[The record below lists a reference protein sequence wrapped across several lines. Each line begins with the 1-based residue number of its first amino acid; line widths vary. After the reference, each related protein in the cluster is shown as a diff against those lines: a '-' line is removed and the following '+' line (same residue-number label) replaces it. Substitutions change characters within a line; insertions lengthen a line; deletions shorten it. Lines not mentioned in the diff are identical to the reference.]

1 MKSKIHDPSF
11 CEQVKPFRNI
21 KYNIMSKNRIL
32 NTTSNIRIK
41 NPFLLLASCFLLIT
55 SCSEKK
61 AEEVHEEEKSE
72 TEVALTE
79 TQFKTIGIVTGSIEM
94 KNLNTVI
101 KANGYTAVPPQN
113 MANVSTLIG
122 GVVKDIYVLEGT
134 YVAKGKT
141 LATIQN
147 LEVSEMQED
156 YNSAIA
162 NIEYLQLEYNRQKT
176 LSDEN
181 VNPRKT
187 FQEVKSKLA
196 VERARAQAAKNKL
209 QALHVSLSG
218 NTSLIPILS
227 PISGYVGKI
236 SITKGAFATTGVTLF
251 EVVDNS
257 QMHLDLN
264 VFEKDLGKIS
274 VGQEVDFVLTNQSN
288 KSIKGKIFGINKS
301 FSNESKTVAVHA
313 KINPSD
319 AKDLISGMYVAA
331 NINIT
336 NQTVQALPKD
346 AIVRNGDKY
355 YIYIQ
360 EEQHEEVPKVK
371 EEAHADHAEG
381 EEKGHNEIHFKAI
394 EVMPGTTDLGYTEV
408 KLVSAIP
415 ADAKI
420 VIKGAFYLLAT
431 SKGEENTNT
440 KIKTR
445 TKYYKN
451 EKINLKINVAVSNI
465 ILYFKCSSCTTKNES
480 ESSNQNQYYL

>member
-1 MKSKIHDPSF
+1 MKTIKNKSKALILISF
-11 CEQVKPFRNI
+11 
-21 KYNIMSKNRIL
+21 IMIL
-32 NTTSNIRIK
+32 
-41 NPFLLLASCFLLIT
+41 FSCND
-55 SCSEKK
+55 KK
-61 AEEVHEEEKSE
+61 TEETIEEEKPE
-72 TEVALTE
+72 NEVALTE
-79 TQFKTIGIVTGSIEM
+79 KQFKTIGIETGSIEM

-101 KANGYTAVPPQN
+101 KSNGYTAVPPQN

-134 YVAKGKT
+134 FVSKGKT

-147 LEVSEMQED
+147 LEVSSIQED
-156 YNSAIA
+156 YNSAVA

-196 VERARAQAAKNKL
+196 VEKARAQAAKNKL
-209 QALHVSLSG
+209 QALNVSLSG
-218 NTSLIPILS
+218 SSSIIPIVS

-236 SITKGAFATTGVTLF
+236 SITKGAFAETGKTLF

-264 VFEKDLGKIS
+264 VYEKDLGKIAI
-274 VGQEVDFVLTNQSN
+274 GQEVDFILTNQSN

-313 KINPSD
+313 KIDSND

-336 NQTVQALPKD
+336 NQTVRALPKD
-346 AIVRNGDKY
+346 AIVKNGDKY

-360 EEQHEEVPKVK
+360 EEN
-371 EEAHADHAEG
+371 
-381 EEKGHNEIHFKAI
+381 HNETPENQNHKIGEIHNENVEGKKQKQIHFKAI
-394 EVMPGTTDLGYTEV
+394 EVFPGTTDLGYTEV
-408 KLVSAIP
+408 KLFEEISN
-415 ADAKI
+415 DAKI
-420 VIKGAFYLLAT
+420 VIKGAFYLLSS
-431 SKGEENTNT
+431 SKGGGEHEH
-440 KIKTR
+440 
-445 TKYYKN
+445 
-451 EKINLKINVAVSNI
+451 
-465 ILYFKCSSCTTKNES
+465 
-480 ESSNQNQYYL
+480 

>member
-1 MKSKIHDPSF
+1 MKNTL
-11 CEQVKPFRNI
+11 VKTT
-21 KYNIMSKNRIL
+21 SKNMNNGYLIL
-32 NTTSNIRIK
+32 LS
-41 NPFLLLASCFLLIT
+41 SCFLLLF
-55 SCSEKK
+55 SCNDKK
-61 AEEVHEEEKSE
+61 AEETHEVKKSE
-72 TEVALTE
+72 TVVVLTAA
-79 TQFKTIGIVTGSIEM
+79 QFKTIGIETGSIER

-101 KANGYTAVPPQN
+101 KANGYTTVPPQN
-113 MANVSTLIG
+113 RANISTLMG
-122 GVVKDIYVLEGT
+122 GVVKDIYALEGT
-134 YVAKGKT
+134 FVSKGKT

-147 LEVSEMQED
+147 LEVTEMQED

-162 NIEYLQLEYNRQKT
+162 NMEYLQLEYDRQKT

-196 VERARAQAAKNKL
+196 VETARAQAAKNKL
-209 QALHVSLSG
+209 QALKVSLSG
-218 NTSLIPILS
+218 NTSLIPIVS

-236 SITKGAFATTGVTLF
+236 GITQGAFAETGMTLF

-313 KINPSD
+313 RINPSD

-336 NQTVQALPKD
+336 NKTVQALPKE
-346 AIVRNGDKY
+346 AVVRNGDKY
-355 YIYIQ
+355 YVYIQ
-360 EEQHEEVPKVK
+360 EEHSKL
-371 EEAHADHAEG
+371 AEG
-381 EEKGHNEIHFKAI
+381 EEQGHNEVHFKAI
-394 EVMPGTTDLGYTEV
+394 EVVPGTTDLGYTEIKWV
-408 KLVSAIP
+408 EEIP

-420 VIKGAFYLLAT
+420 VIKGAYYLLST
-431 SKGEENTNT
+431 SKGGGEHDH
-440 KIKTR
+440 
-445 TKYYKN
+445 
-451 EKINLKINVAVSNI
+451 
-465 ILYFKCSSCTTKNES
+465 
-480 ESSNQNQYYL
+480 